1 MKKVSDH
8 RAPHLAAIGPA
19 HVPDVRIAVPLAA
32 TCGTLWSL
40 VPWLSLFCGPPRDRL
55 LKKSSLALLV
65 ATICCVLPLLA
76 GCARSLPFALLEPG
90 VNRVKAEN
98 KWSLDIG
105 PEMSGSYRSLWV
117 DDFNNQ
123 CGLDLIGGST
133 EPGDIF
139 YWLGDGAGNWA
150 REQRIR
156 IRADV
161 RSITAGDITGDGY
174 RDLIFS
180 SIGDTKGIHIR
191 INEQGRFKTAPP
203 ITEKELY
210 EGLRLVDING
220 DGHLDLIAA
229 NTSNINIGGIQV
241 WQGDGQGN
249 FASETGPTRIG
260 IYKDIAVADLN
271 HDGKLDI
278 VGAGWGVDS
287 ASLRVWFGLGD
298 GRWSAGPVLAR
309 DSYWGVEIAD
319 IDGDGTPD
327 IIAASNFNGV
337 HIYYGDGKSGFPRSE
352 KLATKG
358 SFWRAKAV
366 DLDGNGLPD
375 IVATSNDNHGLFIW
389 YQQLSP
395 EGVRKWEA
403 RDEGLPKAGFYH
415 DLSIRDI
422 NGDGKPDLIAAS
434 HGEGLKIWLQGPATP
449 GVFSADCRKKAE
461 IPLPPPPVVKIEKIP
476 EKVVIPVFTTAVFF
490 DTGKVNLRPETIV
503 VLNRVAEFL
512 KTTEGT
518 SLEMDGFADIRDIKT
533 AEFPNNQKLS
543 EGRGRSV
550 ARYLSEQGILPER
563 IRQEAFGDSVVKYP
577 GNDQASLQ
585 KNRRVDIRVIF
596 RADPVVEASPDKSG
610 EEITPTASTRL
621 SGLTTAAAKPA
632 APGNAQNNDPFEE
645 APELIPMREYQSF
658 KVTDGIAEYRIGP
671 TDTVEATIW
680 EGIKENTYKLNVSP
694 RGTVSFSYITDFKM
708 AGLTPTE
715 ADLALT
721 EFLRQYIRHP
731 LVKVRPTEK
740 LAYSASIFGAVRD
753 LTRQPTGPG
762 TYRLYGQERLTEFIS
777 RVGGYLKEADLTRVE
792 ITRARKTYQVNVFDI
807 LFKADYRHDI
817 AIDDGDVLFIPYKSE
832 VKNRIFV
839 FGEVMRPGL
848 FSYDASINLLEA
860 LTLAGGPSYYA
871 KADEVMVIRGDATKP
886 DAFVVNLNDLY
897 RKGDFRQNVSLQ
909 NGDIIYMATNMAGNI
924 RDFLRTLSPYLTVMR
939 TPMDIYGATAWPIN
953 EGFPIRREAAPS
965 ATTVISAPPAMPTG
979 GGEAW
984 GGR

>member
-1 MKKVSDH
+1 M
-8 RAPHLAAIGPA
+8 PA
-19 HVPDVRIAVPLAA
+19 FAGMTYFKGVLFSRLIA
-32 TCGTLWSL
+32 T
-40 VPWLSLFCGPPRDRL
+40 FCCL
-55 LKKSSLALLV
+55 M
-65 ATICCVLPLLA
+65 PLLA
-76 GCARSLPFALLEPG
+76 GCAKSIPFALLDPG
-90 VNRVKAEN
+90 VARVKSEN

-117 DDFNNQ
+117 DDFNNS
-123 CGLDLIGGST
+123 CGLDLIGGT
-133 EPGDIF
+133 TDPGDIF
-139 YWLGDGAGNWA
+139 YWIGDGTGNWA

-191 INEQGRFKTAPP
+191 LNEQGHFKTAPP
-203 ITEKELY
+203 VTEKELY
-210 EGLRLVDING
+210 EGLRLIDING

-229 NTSNINIGGIQV
+229 NTSNISIGGIQV
-241 WQGDGQGN
+241 WLGNGQGN
-249 FASETGPTRIG
+249 FITETGPTRIG
-260 IYKDIAVADLN
+260 IYKDAAVADLN
-271 HDGKLDI
+271 QDGKLDI

-319 IDGDGTPD
+319 VDGDGNQD
-327 IIAASNFNGV
+327 IIAASNFNGIQ
-337 HIYYGDGKSGFPRSE
+337 IYYGDGKGGFPRST
-352 KLATKG
+352 KLTEKG
-358 SFWRAKAV
+358 SFWRAKIA
-366 DLDGNGLPD
+366 DLDGNGLMD
-375 IVATSNDNHGLFIW
+375 IIATSNDNHGIFIW
-389 YQQLSP
+389 YQEPTP
-395 EGVRKWEA
+395 EGGRHWVVK
-403 RDEGLPKAGFYH
+403 DEGLPLTGYYH
-415 DLSIRDI
+415 DLAIRDI
-422 NGDGKPDLIAAS
+422 NGDSQPDIIAAS
-434 HGEGLKIWLQGPATP
+434 HGEGLKIWLKGAATT
-449 GVFSADCRKKAE
+449 GIFSADCRKKEA
-461 IPLPPPPVVKIEKIP
+461 ITLPPPPVVKIEKMP

-512 KTTEGT
+512 RTTEGT

-533 AEFPNNQKLS
+533 SEFPNNQILS
-543 EGRGRSV
+543 EGRARSV
-550 ARYLSEQGILPER
+550 ARYLIEQGILPER

-577 GNDQASLQ
+577 GHDQASLQ

-596 RADPVVEASPDKSG
+596 RADPVVENSPAKSSS
-610 EEITPTASTRL
+610 EINEAQPSVRL
-621 SGLTTAAAKPA
+621 SGLAAVGPNSVA
-632 APGNAQNNDPFEE
+632 APSQPIDPFEE
-645 APELIPMREYQSF
+645 APELIPMLEYQAF

-680 EGIKENTYKLNVSP
+680 EGIKENIYKLNVSP
-694 RGTVSFSYITDFKM
+694 RGTVSFSFITDFKL

-715 ADLALT
+715 ADKALT

-731 LVKVRPTEK
+731 LVKIRPTEK

-777 RVGGYLKEADLTRVE
+777 RVGGYLEKADLTRVE

-871 KADEVMVIRGDATKP
+871 KADEVMVVRGDATKP

-897 RKGDFRQNVSLQ
+897 QKGDFRQNVSLQ

-953 EGFPIRREAAPS
+953 EGFPIRRQAAPS
-965 ATTVISAPPAMPTG
+965 ATTIISAPPAMPTG
-979 GGEAW
+979 GGETW
-984 GGR
+984 GGK